1 MRLRP
6 NGASGMLVSSLE
18 AFEDYQRRS
27 AWTWEKQALVR
38 ARVVCGNDAIAR
50 RFRQVRSGVL
60 GRPRD
65 AAELRR
71 EVVEMRERMR
81 QELDKSSG
89 DRVDLKQSRGG
100 IVDVEFMVQCGVLLW
115 SGTQAEL
122 LKFTDNLNLLDAF
135 ARHGLLPD
143 EDVRL
148 LAEAYCAIR
157 QRINH
162 LALQEKPPLTGTDEL
177 AAYREAVARI
187 WCGFMGQ
194 PAPGP

>member
-18 AFEDYQRRS
+18 AFADYQQRS
-27 AWTWEKQALVR
+27 AWTWENQALVR
-38 ARVVCGNDAIAR
+38 ARVVCGTEEIAH
-50 RFRQVRSGVL
+50 RFERIRAGVL
-60 GRPRD
+60 ARPRE
-65 AAELRR
+65 AGELRR

-81 QELDKSSG
+81 QELDKSDADG
-89 DRVDLKQSRGG
+89 VDLKQSRGG

-115 SGTQAEL
+115 SDAQAEL

-135 ARHGLLPD
+135 ASYGLLPG

-162 LALQEKPPLTGTDEL
+162 LALQEKPPLVGAEEL
-177 AAYREAVARI
+177 VAYREAVARI
-187 WCGFMGQ
+187 WDRLLGE
-194 PAPGP
+194 

>member
-1 MRLRP
+1 
-6 NGASGMLVSSLE
+6 MLVSSLE
-18 AFEDYQRRS
+18 AFGDYQRRS
-27 AWTWEKQALVR
+27 AWTWENQALVR
-38 ARVVCGNDAIAR
+38 ARVVCGNEDIAR
-50 RFRQVRSGVL
+50 RFRRVRAGVL
-60 GRPRD
+60 ARPRD
-65 AAELRR
+65 AAELHR

-89 DRVDLKQSRGG
+89 DRVDLKQSPGG

-115 SGTQAEL
+115 SGAQAEL

-135 ARHGLLPD
+135 GRHGLLPE

-162 LALQEKPPLTGTDEL
+162 LALQEKPPLTGSGEL
-177 AAYREAVARI
+177 LEYREAVARI
-187 WCGFMGQ
+187 WDRLLGDEK
-194 PAPGP
+194 